1 MATKSQSQGFTDE
14 VRVRLLPANGYSTLG
29 LGGSDGDI
37 RGDVE
42 GYPGGRRRRCF
53 QWISDWIAD
62 FKTDAAKAIKMGR
75 SDPRKIYFAAKMGF
89 CLALVSLLI
98 FLKEPLKDASKYSVW
113 GILTVV
119 VVFEFSVG
127 ATLSKGFNRSIG
139 TLSAGGLA
147 LGIAD
152 VAVRCGEFDE
162 VVIIVSIFIA
172 GFVMSYLK
180 LYPPLKPYEYGFR
193 VFLLTFTLVLVTGNK
208 TTMFFQT
215 AFYRLLLIAFGASIA
230 FSVNIFVLPIWAGE
244 DLHKLVVKNFK
255 GVAKSLEGC
264 VSGYLQ
270 CVEYERIPSKILTY
284 QAHDDPLYLGYRAAV
299 QSSSQEESLLDFA
312 KWEPPH
318 GPYRMFKY
326 PWQNYVKVGGSLRHC
341 AFMVMAMHGCILSE
355 IQAPPEKRQVFSSEF
370 QRVCNAGAKVLLE
383 LGNKLEKMEKL
394 SPGDILA
401 EAHQA
406 AEELQMKVD
415 EKAYLLIQIGS
426 WEEGKRVKEYEDLEK
441 QSNSNEVITSFS
453 EIDFD
458 TLHAETASTRQNSK
472 VSFVNFSPSFIDMGS
487 TTKFGSTGN
496 MMSRMRWPSRYL
508 TTAEMPISEREART
522 IESASSLQLATFA
535 SHLIEFVA
543 RLQNLVDAYNEL
555 GELANFKDPTD
566 LPADEKAKGFW
577 RRLLV
582 CFQLKN

>member
-1 MATKSQSQGFTDE
+1 MATKSQSQVFADE
-14 VRVRLLPANGYSTLG
+14 VRVRLLPENGYSTLG

-37 RGDVE
+37 RGGVE
-42 GYPGGRRRRCF
+42 GGRRRRCF
-53 QWISDWIAD
+53 NWVSDRI
-62 FKTDAAKAIKMGR
+62 TDLNTNVSKAIKMGR
-75 SDPRKIYFAAKMGF
+75 SDPRKIFFAAKMGF

-152 VAVRCGEFDE
+152 VAVRCGQFDE
-162 VVIIVSIFIA
+162 IVIIVSIFIA
-172 GFVMSYLK
+172 GFVMSYIK
-180 LYPPLKPYEYGFR
+180 LYPPLKTYEYGFR

-299 QSSSQEESLLDFA
+299 QSSSQEEALLDFA

-318 GPYRMFKY
+318 GPYRRFNY

-355 IQAPPEKRQVFSSEF
+355 IQAPPEKRQVFASEF
-370 QRVCNAGAKVLLE
+370 QTVCNAGAKVLLE

-394 SPGDILA
+394 NPGDILA

-415 EKAYLLIQIGS
+415 EKAYLLIQVNN
-426 WEEGKRVKEYEDLEK
+426 WEDGKRIKEYDDLEK
-441 QSNSNEVITSFS
+441 ENTNGNEVITSFS
-453 EIDFD
+453 EMDFD
-458 TLHAETASTRQNSK
+458 GLSTRQNSK
-472 VSFVNFSPSFIDMGS
+472 VSFANLSPSFIDTGS
-487 TTKFGSTGN
+487 TTKLGSTEN
-496 MMSRMRWPSRYL
+496 MMMNRMRWPSRYL

-555 GELANFKDPTD
+555 GELADFEDPTG
-566 LPADEKAKGFW
+566 LPVRDTGRGFW

-582 CFQLKN
+582 CFQFKN